1 MKMIRNGLFRKLSFA
16 KMSSPLGF
24 FPLQE
29 VNWNIERADDA
40 VTATSHFTALHNA
53 EEEEEVSTYVLAAAD
68 EEYKEAAT
76 EYDSPTFN
84 LFECSSKDIIIP
96 FFQLFQGVDERTQI
110 LSRSRRITTKSVS
123 YNKRRGGVCIW
134 GKKKKTKCAFV
145 VPFVS
150 YLLNYI

>member
-1 MKMIRNGLFRKLSFA
+1 MIRNGLFRKLSFA

-53 EEEEEVSTYVLAAAD
+53 EEEEEEVSKILAAA
-68 EEYKEAAT
+68 EEEDKEGAT
-76 EYDSPTFN
+76 KYDSAAFN

-96 FFQLFQGVDERTQI
+96 FFQLFQGVDKRTQI

-123 YNKRRGGVCIW
+123 CNKLQWGVHM
-134 GKKKKTKCAFV
+134 GQEK
-145 VPFVS
+145 
-150 YLLNYI
+150 